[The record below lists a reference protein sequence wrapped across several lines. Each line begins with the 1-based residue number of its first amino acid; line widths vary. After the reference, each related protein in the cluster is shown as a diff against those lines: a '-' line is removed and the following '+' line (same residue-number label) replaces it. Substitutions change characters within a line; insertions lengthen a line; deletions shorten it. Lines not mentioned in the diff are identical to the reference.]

1 MSSVRVDELLAIIRG
16 LSRAEQ
22 RELIERAA
30 RDLGSSDEAADP
42 LAFIGMFTDEPEL
55 IEAVREGAMR
65 ARERDPLRLPGS

>member
-42 LAFIGMFTDEPEL
+42 LAFIGMFADEPEL